1 MSETE
6 KALVRAYVNLLN
18 SRIEVLNGIGNV
30 IGIQPYDN
38 DNPLYE
44 QPVLELY
51 DIIMNHFVILSEEDQ
66 CNLLLALSDYGND
79 KRISADEIIDFI
91 EERI

>member
-6 KALVRAYVNLLN
+6 KALIRAYVNLLN

>member
-1 MSETE
+1 MSEAE

-30 IGIQPYDN
+30 IGVNPYDN